1 MYQKMKYVL
10 LVISLIVV
18 FVGLMVNVNE
28 TSVGAERIGF
38 LFGSLGPGVILS
50 FITWKLFRRAA

>member
-1 MYQKMKYVL
+1 MKYIL
-10 LVISLIVV
+10 LAISVFLI
-18 FVGLMVNVNE
+18 FAGIMVNVNE

-50 FITWKLFRRAA
+50 FITLKLFKKTT